1 MTTALANFQG
11 RLNPLKDVD
20 PKDILDRY
28 LGEENS
34 VEIAKSL
41 GVTKAALSYF
51 MLKYAEDQWKDA
63 QLVKALIRKE
73 AAETKLETADNQ
85 LELTRAREMLKSA
98 QWDLERVCRRIYG
111 QDQPATSQAVQINI
125 SLRRARELQE
135 EPSSPLD
142 LASVPES
149 RVQPQ
154 HYDNEAPQ
162 HEPITPGLNVD
173 KSAK

>member
-1 MTTALANFQG
+1 MTTALANLQG

-34 VEIAKSL
+34 TQIVKSL

-51 MLKYAEDQWKDA
+51 MLKHAEDQWKDA

-73 AAETKLETADNQ
+73 AAETKLETADNS
-85 LELTRAREMLKSA
+85 LDLARGRELLKAA

-111 QDQPATSQAVQINI
+111 QDAPQTAQAVQVVIN
-125 SLRRARELQE
+125 LRREGATNAQ
-135 EPSSPLD
+135 SGD
-142 LASVPES
+142 VI
-149 RVQPQ
+149 
-154 HYDNEAPQ
+154 EAQ
-162 HEPITPGLNVD
+162 VVD
-173 KSAK
+173 KP